1 MAGEEI
7 RQDSRTVEQIVDGMS
22 LFDDDLMSMVFDGN
36 IEATELLLKI
46 ILKKDDIQVVSVV
59 GQRELQSPVV
69 GGRDI
74 RLDIL
79 AKDST
84 GKYYNVEVQQKPEGA
99 HIRRARFNSS
109 MMDSRMLKAGQ
120 EFSELQDSY
129 MVFIT
134 RTDIFKHGIP
144 IYTIN
149 RHFEETNELFDDGSH
164 IVYVNGNY
172 KGDDTIGR
180 LMHDF
185 GCKEAKDMYYPE
197 LAKGVKHFKEEG
209 GRERMCEAVEKYAKD
224 YAKEYAKEY
233 AEKYAEQKA
242 EIVRLDSLVESIKN
256 LMDSMKWSAEQA
268 MVAMKVSEADKAML
282 LKEL

>member
-7 RQDSRTVEQIVDGMS
+7 RQDNRTVEQIVDGMS

-36 IEATELLLKI
+36 MEATELLLKI
-46 ILKKDDIQVVSVV
+46 ILKKDDIRVISVV

-74 RLDIL
+74 CLDIL
-79 AKDST
+79 AKDSM
-84 GKYYNVEVQQKPEGA
+84 GKQYNVEVQQKPEGA

-120 EFSELQDSY
+120 DFAELQDSY

-134 RTDIFKHGIP
+134 QTDIFGHGLP
-144 IYTIN
+144 IYTVN
-149 RHFEETNELFDDGSH
+149 RHFEEIEESFDDGSH

-185 GCKEAKDMYYPE
+185 GCKESKDMYYLE
-197 LAKGVKHFKEEG
+197 LAKGVRHFKEEG
-209 GRERMCEAVEKYAKD
+209 GRKRMCEAVEKYA
-224 YAKEYAKEY
+224 
-233 AEKYAEQKA
+233 EQKA
-242 EIVRLDSLVESIKN
+242 ESVRLNSLLESIKN
-256 LMDSMKWSAEQA
+256 LMESMKWSAEQA
-268 MVAMKVSEADKAML
+268 MAAMKVSDADKAML
-282 LKEL
+282 LKKL